1 MSPTSS
7 VGPND
12 PCPCGSTKKY
22 KRCCK
27 LAEGPPR
34 PKWRRLVLGAL
45 VAAGAAVLI
54 YGPANRSKGASSS
67 SFVPGPG
74 TRSAAGV
81 AQPAGPV
88 PAGKVWSPEHG
99 HWHTAPGAGS
109 VSGSAVTI
117 QPGGVTPQPEGPV
130 PEGKVW
136 SAEHGHWHNA
146 PPAGSVSGTT
156 PDEPPITIQL
166 GSTP

>member
-74 TRSAAGV
+74 TRSVAGV

-109 VSGSAVTI
+109 LFGSGVTT
-117 QPGGVTPQPEGPV
+117 QATQASGPTPQPPGPV
-130 PEGKVW
+130 PAGKVW
-136 SAEHGHWHNA
+136 SEEHGHWH
-146 PPAGSVSGTT
+146 
-156 PDEPPITIQL
+156 
-166 GSTP
+166 